1 MRYDGPLMKF
11 LEAVAN
17 MLIVSVL
24 WLLFSLP
31 VVTVVASSA
40 ALYHTVRTVIF
51 GKGNGSGVFR
61 DFYDS
66 FKLNLRPGIVLSLI
80 VIAALLF
87 VAEGLWTG
95 YQIFRVSVWGM
106 LYAILAVIVS
116 LSAFSVIL
124 LVPPVLSRFVAGP
137 VPVIRLSAYFAMKRP
152 LRNLV
157 NILLFVALA
166 FAVQF
171 FPLVLFI
178 APALFTDLIRPAVE
192 ADFEKFIRENG
203 LGEDGEEESPESPK
217 AETESALDLEERFR
231 DQDEGGK
238 E

>member
-1 MRYDGPLMKF
+1 MKYDGPLMKF

-40 ALYHTVRTVIF
+40 AMYHTVRTIIF
-51 GKGNGSGVFR
+51 GKGNGNGVFR
-61 DFYDS
+61 DFFDS
-66 FKLNLRPGIVLSLI
+66 FKLNLKPGIILSLI
-80 VIAALLF
+80 TAVSLLF

-137 VPVIRLSAYFAMKRP
+137 VQIIRLSAYFAMKRP

-157 NILLFVALA
+157 SIILFGVFA
-166 FAVQF
+166 FAAQF
-171 FPLVLFI
+171 FPYVLFV
-178 APALFTDLIRPAVE
+178 APALFADLLRPSLE
-192 ADFEKFIRENG
+192 ADFERFIRENG
-203 LGEDGEEESPESPK
+203 LSGDGEEEEPEEPE
-217 AETESALDLEERFR
+217 AEAESAVDLEERFR
-231 DQDEGGK
+231 DRDGGGK